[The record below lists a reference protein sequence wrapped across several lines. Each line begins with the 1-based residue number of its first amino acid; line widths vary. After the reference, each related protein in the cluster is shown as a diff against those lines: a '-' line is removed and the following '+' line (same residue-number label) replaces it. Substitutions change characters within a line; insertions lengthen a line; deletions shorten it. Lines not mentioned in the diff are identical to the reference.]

1 MDCVLY
7 YKAYYVFI
15 INRTELIEDYRGVV
29 DNAKCDQA
37 GEHFK
42 GDSVAG
48 ELLEILPR
56 GLVRSYGNGQVPQR
70 KI

>member
-7 YKAYYVFI
+7 YKAYHVFVLS
-15 INRTELIEDYRGVV
+15 RPELIEDYRGVV
-29 DNAKCDQA
+29 DNAKRDQT

-42 GDSVAG
+42 EDSVAE

-56 GLVRSYGNGQVPQR
+56 GLVRSYGNRQVPQR